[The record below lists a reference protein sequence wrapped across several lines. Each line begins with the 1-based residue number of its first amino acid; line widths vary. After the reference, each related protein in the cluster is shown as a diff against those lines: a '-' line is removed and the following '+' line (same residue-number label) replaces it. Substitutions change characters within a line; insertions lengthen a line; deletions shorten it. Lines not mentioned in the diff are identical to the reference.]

1 MLIYSIYNIYIIY
14 SYVNLLFFFSSPFK
28 IRKNCFRNGRFS
40 FPILWAG
47 LSFFSAGVSTL
58 VFLATEEESPLFAA
72 IDENGLEKL
81 QQIIVHGADLEEK
94 DADVL
99 TPLQRAITWENNKA
113 AKLLLE
119 HGADVNTTNNWGL
132 TPLINAVFYE
142 ANPET
147 LE

>member
-1 MLIYSIYNIYIIY
+1 MGVS
-14 SYVNLLFFFSSPFK
+14 VFLF
-28 IRKNCFRNGRFS
+28 CGR
-40 FPILWAG
+40 ACH
-47 LSFFSAGVSTL
+47 FFSAGVSTL